1 MIKQATEKDIPFL
14 ATMLAEMY
22 HEVFPAHYSTDL
34 NTYVSTIV
42 EHFNNP
48 KDTIYID
55 SQYRGFFIIRDE
67 TESIAPTLI
76 RYNGI
81 RVYIKKEYR
90 KGRLLTEF
98 YARLFEDFPDGAIL
112 GSTEI
117 DSEHIAVLDKRHEL
131 IAKVYK
137 LKRR

>member
-1 MIKQATEKDIPFL
+1 MIIRAEQKHITIL
-14 ATMLAEMY
+14 AMLLAEMY
-22 HEVFPAHYSTDL
+22 QEVFPAHASTDM
-34 NTYVSTIV
+34 NMYITTIV
-42 EHFNNP
+42 EHFNDP
-48 KDTIYID
+48 RDSVYLDDTNK
-55 SQYRGFFIIRDE
+55 GFFIVRDE
-67 TESIAPTLI
+67 TEAIAPTLL

-81 RVYIKKEYR
+81 RVYIRKEHR

-98 YARLFEDFPDGAIL
+98 YARLFKDFPDGAIL

-137 LKRR
+137 LRRV

>member
-1 MIKQATEKDIPFL
+1 MIIKATEKHIVSIS
-14 ATMLAEMY
+14 AMLALMY
-22 HEVFPAHYSTDL
+22 QELFGADASTDMK
-34 NTYVSTIV
+34 TYISTII
-42 EHFNNP
+42 EHYNDP
-48 KDTIYID
+48 RDTVYID
-55 SQYRGFFIIRDE
+55 SLERGFFIVRDE
-67 TESIAPTLI
+67 TEIIAPTLH

-81 RVYIKKEYR
+81 RVYIRKEHR

-98 YARLFEDFPDGAIL
+98 YARLFEDFPNGAIL

>member
-1 MIKQATEKDIPFL
+1 
-14 ATMLAEMY
+14 MLAEMY
-22 HEVFPAHYSTDL
+22 QEVFPANCSTRMNDYI
-34 NTYVSTIV
+34 TTIV
-42 EHFNNP
+42 EHFNDSR
-48 KDTIYID
+48 DTVYLD
-55 SQYRGFFIIRDE
+55 SEFRGFFIVRDE
-67 TESIAPTLI
+67 TEIIAPTLK

-81 RVYIKKEYR
+81 RVYIRKEFR

-137 LKRR
+137 LRRA